1 MPQVVIT
8 GSSKGLG
15 LALAEHFLSLGDSVI
30 ISSRDAERCTAEA
43 ARLASRYPEAAVCAF
58 AADIGRLAAA
68 SICEVDIF
76 RCIVA
81 HSRAMPPM

>member
-30 ISSRDAERCTAEA
+30 ISSRDAERCTAQA
-43 ARLASRYPEAAVCAF
+43 ARLAKRYPKATVRSF
-58 AADIGRLAAA
+58 AADVGKWLSLA
-68 SICEVDIF
+68 CRGEP
-76 RCIVA
+76 RQ
-81 HSRAMPPM
+81 HQM

>member
-30 ISSRDAERCTAEA
+30 ISSRDAERCAAEA
-43 ARLASRYPEAAVCAF
+43 ARLASRYPKAAVCAF
-58 AADIGRLAAA
+58 AADVGACRLKGGVGRHKSAV
-68 SICEVDIF
+68 ICHIYI
-76 RCIVA
+76 RHI
-81 HSRAMPPM
+81 

>member
-15 LALAEHFLSLGDSVI
+15 LALAEHFLSSGDSVV
-30 ISSRDAERCTAEA
+30 ISSRDAERCAAEA

-58 AADIGRLAAA
+58 AADVGRCRLKGSAGLQKFAVI
-68 SICEVDIF
+68 SHIY
-76 RCIVA
+76 
-81 HSRAMPPM
+81 SRHI